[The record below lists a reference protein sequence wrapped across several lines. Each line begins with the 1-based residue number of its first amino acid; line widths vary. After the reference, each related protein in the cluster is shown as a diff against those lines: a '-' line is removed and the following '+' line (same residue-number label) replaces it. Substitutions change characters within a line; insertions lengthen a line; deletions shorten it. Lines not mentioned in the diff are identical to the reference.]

1 MVGNIFMEL
10 LLGIISGVLLSLF
23 FSFGPAFFSLLQ
35 TSIHYGYRRAAPF
48 AFGVFVADLFIVFL
62 MLTVLKNVDMYGVLH
77 DKWVASIA
85 GIVIMAMGVYT
96 LLKRPSRRQ
105 LSSGGEEV
113 PTPPAEAR
121 HHVFIRGFVLNFVN
135 PLIWIYWVSLIALML
150 GETGASSSEVYVFF
164 VGLLGA
170 TLSMDL
176 VKCKAASLFHCL
188 ITDRVLTIINWVVG
202 VILIVFAFYVVFSM
216 VLFHN
221 DPDAQQ
227 LNNFIEG
234 MHVGRGPVH

>member
-1 MVGNIFMEL
+1 MVGNILMEL
-10 LLGIISGVLLSLF
+10 LLGILSGVLLSLF

-35 TSIHYGYRRAAPF
+35 TSIHYGYKRAAPF
-48 AFGVFVADLFIVFL
+48 AFGVFVADFFIVFL

-77 DKWVASIA
+77 NKWVASIA
-85 GIVIMAMGVYT
+85 GVVILAMGVYT
-96 LLKRPSRRQ
+96 LLKRPTKPLVASDSSEVQAIPVEKRRY
-105 LSSGGEEV
+105 
-113 PTPPAEAR
+113 
-121 HHVFIRGFVLNFVN
+121 VFIRGFLLNFIN
-135 PLIWIYWVSLIALML
+135 PLIWIYWVSMIALML

-164 VGLLGA
+164 AGLLGA

-176 VKCKAASLFHCL
+176 IKCKTASLFHRI
-188 ITDRVLTIINWVVG
+188 ITDRVLLIINIVVG
-202 VILIVFAFYVVFSM
+202 VILIAFAFYVVFSM

-234 MHVGRGPVH
+234 MHMGRSPMM

>member
-1 MVGNIFMEL
+1 MVGNIIMEL
-10 LLGIISGVLLSLF
+10 LLGIFSGILLSLF

-35 TSIHYGYRRAAPF
+35 TSIHYGYKRAAPF
-48 AFGVFVADLFIVFL
+48 AFGIFVGDFFIVFL

-85 GIVIMAMGVYT
+85 GIVILVMGLYT
-96 LLKRPSRRQ
+96 LFKR
-105 LSSGGEEV
+105 SSVRPQFSEEGV
-113 PTPPAEAR
+113 PLAPAVEAR
-121 HHVFIRGFVLNFVN
+121 STVFIRGFLLNFIN

-164 VGLLGA
+164 AGLLGA

-176 VKCKAASLFHCL
+176 IKCKAASLFHRV
-188 ITDRVLTIINWVVG
+188 ITDRVMLIINRVVG
-202 VILIVFAFYVVFSM
+202 VILIFFAFYVVFSM

-227 LNNFIEG
+227 LNNIIGG
-234 MHVGRGPVH
+234 MHAGRTALH